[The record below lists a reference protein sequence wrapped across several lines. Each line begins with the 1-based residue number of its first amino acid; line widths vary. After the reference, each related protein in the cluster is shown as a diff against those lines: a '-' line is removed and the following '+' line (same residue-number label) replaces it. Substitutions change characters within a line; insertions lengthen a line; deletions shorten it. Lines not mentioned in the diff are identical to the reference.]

1 MYQAADVMSKKVI
14 TVSPS
19 ATAEDTIRMLYLNR
33 ISGAPVVDADGELLG
48 LITEFQLL
56 GVVFDPE
63 LKEVRV
69 GTFMTRDVLTVDES
83 DLLSNV
89 ASLMVSHR
97 IRRLPVVRNNKVV
110 GIVARRDVIN
120 YMVENGESI
129 HQLFDDIRNSVY
141 VANDS
146 PA

>member
-110 GIVARRDVIN
+110 GIVARRDVIG
-120 YMVENGESI
+120 YMLAKGESI
-129 HQLFDDIRNSVY
+129 HQLFDDIRTFAN

>member
-1 MYQAADVMSKKVI
+1 MSKKVI

>member
-19 ATAEDTIRMLYLNR
+19 ATVEDTIRMLVDNG
-33 ISGAPVVDADGELLG
+33 ISGAPVVDADGELVG
-48 LITEFQLL
+48 IITEFQLL
-56 GVVFDPE
+56 EVAYDPE
-63 LKEVRV
+63 FMAALVED
-69 GTFMTRDVLTVDES
+69 FMTRNVLTVDES
-83 DLLSNV
+83 DLLSDV
-89 ASLMVSHR
+89 ASQMIAHR

-110 GIVARRDVIN
+110 GIVARRDVIG
-120 YMVENGESI
+120 YMLAKGESI
-129 HQLFDDIRNSVY
+129 HQLFDDIRTFAN